1 MACSK
6 VWTPDS
12 RLTSCGPGAN
22 SGKNTVLYT
31 ERTRILY
38 LKYIQN
44 YYFETYMLQS
54 NTDRCKFGCLRS
66 FSFVISLLLKTPED
80 HSLQCPLA
88 EGGAQRPG
96 PLVPLVVWLCSCTPR
111 RPRNSGLAGGTGD
124 REVTGPSSIN
134 HRPVAHL
141 LAPSLSLPAAPS
153 LGIKGSGGRAGLKR
167 G

>member
-54 NTDRCKFGCLRS
+54 NIHQRTLIDVNLGAFA
-66 FSFVISLLLKTPED
+66 
-80 HSLQCPLA
+80 HSVL
-88 EGGAQRPG
+88 
-96 PLVPLVVWLCSCTPR
+96 
-111 RPRNSGLAGGTGD
+111 
-124 REVTGPSSIN
+124 
-134 HRPVAHL
+134 
-141 LAPSLSLPAAPS
+141 
-153 LGIKGSGGRAGLKR
+153 
-167 G
+167 